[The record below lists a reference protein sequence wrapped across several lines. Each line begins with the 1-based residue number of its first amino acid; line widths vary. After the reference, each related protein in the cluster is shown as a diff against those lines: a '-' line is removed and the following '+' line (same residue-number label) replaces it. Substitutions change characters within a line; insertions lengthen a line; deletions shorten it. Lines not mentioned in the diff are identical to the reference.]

1 MLWYRSNLLL
11 SNSQHTCNNHQ
22 YTMHSIVV
30 YTCDLNH
37 FIFQELPY
45 FRNDIFYST
54 CACFCC
60 QPPYVLN
67 EYNMLLNGG
76 VQSSIVN
83 VFMHACTGKGVEGW
97 ESPWDDQH
105 LPGYW
110 WTANTLLQWW
120 GGWSLTGER
129 EGPSSGSIAWVC
141 MCVCMRV
148 MQSNYIEYRICFM
161 HYATAH
167 KNTHTYGSDPN

>member
-1 MLWYRSNLLL
+1 MHLWSEPLHFSTVALFQKWYILQYLCLLLL
-11 SNSQHTCNNHQ
+11 SASICVEWIQHAAK
-22 YTMHSIVV
+22 I
-30 YTCDLNH
+30 
-37 FIFQELPY
+37 
-45 FRNDIFYST
+45 
-54 CACFCC
+54 
-60 QPPYVLN
+60 
-67 EYNMLLNGG
+67 NGG

-120 GGWSLTGER
+120 GGWSFAGER
-129 EGPSSGSIAWVC
+129 EGPLSGSIVCVC